1 VTTKNQLWKDL
12 SWTMR
17 KAYGG
22 HSVDEPVKSHGYAQV
37 STNPFGF
44 DSKTELWDE
53 IKAHLDAMTV
63 AQEEITAA
71 NEDRIGASKDALDV
85 ALGEAV
91 DAYVVVLDEK
101 KAAMQA
107 AVDEQNALFDA
118 SVAAKTDIV
127 NAAVATATQAIA
139 DASVAKKEALDHLE
153 KEIRWGITA
162 VYNDLWQSDLEAAM
176 DVARAEADALCAEKE
191 AALAAQVAQALA
203 DWNSAVDTETATLG
217 DNTAAD
223 IAGCDAS
230 ATEQSDTLDEFKLA
244 AEARFNDWAEAER
257 AALAEFVADCSD
269 AWNTI
274 LASYCLDDIEYL
286 DEHHNGLAQVADS
299 DINFGLGKH
308 YSHGC
313 RAFGQIGG
321 YEKNEI
327 EAHDEILSYGQDL
340 EIRHIDDIPERIAAA
355 VDYVM
360 AGVPEVM
367 EEQAGLVA
375 DAQEAQHEAVEA
387 ELVV

>member
-1 VTTKNQLWKDL
+1 
-12 SWTMR
+12 MR

-22 HSVDEPVKSHGYAQV
+22 HGVDEPVKSHGYAQV
-37 STNPFGF
+37 ATNPFGF
-44 DSKTELWDE
+44 DSKTELWNE
-53 IKAHLDAMTV
+53 IKALLDAMTV
-63 AQEEITAA
+63 AQDDITAA
-71 NEDRIGASKDALDV
+71 NEDRIGASKDALDS
-85 ALGEAV
+85 ALADAI
-91 DAYVVVLDEK
+91 DAYNVTLDEK

-107 AVDEQNALFDA
+107 AVDEQNALFAA
-118 SVAAKTDIV
+118 SVVAKTDIV

-139 DASVAKKEALDHLE
+139 DATDAKKKALDELE

-162 VYNDLWQSDLEAAM
+162 VYNELWQGDLVDAM
-176 DVARAEADALCAEKE
+176 DAARAEADALSEEKA
-191 AALAAQVAQALA
+191 AALADQVAQALA
-203 DWNSAVDTETATLG
+203 DWNAAVDTESAAMVACTTADL
-217 DNTAAD
+217 DA
-223 IAGCDAS
+223 CDAS
-230 ATEQSDTLDEFKLA
+230 ATEQSDTLNEFKLA